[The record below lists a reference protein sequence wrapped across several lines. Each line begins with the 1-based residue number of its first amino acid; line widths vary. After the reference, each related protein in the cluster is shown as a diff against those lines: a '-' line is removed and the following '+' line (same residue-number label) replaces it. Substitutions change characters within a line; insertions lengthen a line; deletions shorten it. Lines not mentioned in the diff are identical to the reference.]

1 MDKHR
6 AYTEIENILWSKEY
20 ENKTPKQQKESIK
33 EVLQKLQSYN
43 YNLGK
48 RQGMFKAVNL
58 LTEFAEKENKEQ

>member
-6 AYTEIENILWSKEY
+6 AYTEIESILWSRNF
-20 ENKTPKQQKESIK
+20 ENKTPKEQKDLIK

-43 YNLGK
+43 YDLGK

-58 LTEFAEKENKEQ
+58 LTELAEKENKTE